1 MRAVRLVICTL
12 SVCAMAGCPAPDLGS
27 ASQAG
32 LTPGVYLGTL
42 SCPFTCSGEL
52 VLSSNLDSSFE
63 LTKDSHI
70 FIDGDEYRVG
80 VVGVMGDG
88 TQITITD
95 IAANV
100 HSILIQ
106 YQVDAGTG
114 GSGTGSITV
123 TWLTTSSVT
132 MTRTETRFMP
142 QTGEM
147 CTLDCEGT
155 LTR

>member
-1 MRAVRLVICTL
+1 MRALCLVVSTL
-12 SVCAMAGCPAPDLGS
+12 GLCLVAGCPATDSGI
-27 ASQAG
+27 AGVAG

-52 VLSSNLDSSFE
+52 VLSSDLDTSFE
-63 LTKDSHI
+63 LTADSHI

-80 VVGVMGDG
+80 VVGVMDDG

-114 GSGTGSITV
+114 GSGTGSITI
-123 TWLTTSSVT
+123 TWLTSSSVT
-132 MTRTETRFMP
+132 MSRTETQFLP
-142 QTGEM
+142 QTAEM